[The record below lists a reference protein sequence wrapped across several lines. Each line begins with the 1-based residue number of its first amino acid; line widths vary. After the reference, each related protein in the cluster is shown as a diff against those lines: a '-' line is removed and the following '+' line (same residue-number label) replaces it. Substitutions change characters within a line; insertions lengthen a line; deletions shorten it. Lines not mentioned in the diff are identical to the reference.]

1 MSKKSKSKN
10 SIVKKAKKFQRQGKF
25 EKAIKLCDDYLDN
38 EKLEESIIQIKVDNL
53 SDLFY
58 QKNLSEKFTRYTN
71 ELDYFLDAEE
81 EKEFLKIYSIFE
93 QLYKESED
101 FLRNA
106 KALNAY
112 LISGIL
118 IDPVESIIVM
128 NGIIKKKGNEEKK
141 DIPADLKEHIDSIRK
156 VAYQYLGLYF
166 DNPEEYVASLNID
179 TAAVF
184 EKVMKTVPLEKE
196 EAVENTIETAE
207 LENNEEAEIPE
218 PEENTIKTSQLEEN
232 IKETEEEAEI
242 PEPEE
247 NTIKTSQLEE
257 NIKETEEEAETD
269 FKMIDSDQLSNEN
282 KERIESEIESLKKQ
296 VAEANAQNKFNKA
309 YKLQE
314 RLIKAS
320 KSINPT
326 GVEIRELKEEIKEA
340 NESGNYRKGLKLQK
354 KLLKLSKNQDIID
367 PEKQE
372 KSEQTT
378 LFDDF

>member
-58 QKNLSEKFTRYTN
+58 KKNLSEKFTRYTN

-93 QLYKESED
+93 QLYNESED
-101 FLRNA
+101 YLRNA

-166 DNPEEYVASLNID
+166 DNPEEYVTGLNID
-179 TAAVF
+179 TDAVF

-196 EAVENTIETAE
+196 EEVENAIETAE

-218 PEENTIKTSQLEEN
+218 QEENTIE
-232 IKETEEEAEI
+232 
-242 PEPEE
+242 
-247 NTIKTSQLEE
+247 TSQLEE

-269 FKMIDSDQLSNEN
+269 FKMIDSDQLSNED
-282 KERIESEIESLKKQ
+282 KERIDSEIESLKKQ

-354 KLLKLSKNQDIID
+354 KLLKLSKNQDIINPD
-367 PEKQE
+367 VLE

>member
-10 SIVKKAKKFQRQGKF
+10 SILKKAKKFQRQGKF

-128 NGIIKKKGNEEKK
+128 NGIIKEKGNEEKK

-179 TAAVF
+179 TDAVF

-196 EAVENTIETAE
+196 EEV
-207 LENNEEAEIPE
+207 
-218 PEENTIKTSQLEEN
+218 KTDS
-232 IKETEEEAEI
+232 
-242 PEPEE
+242 
-247 NTIKTSQLEE
+247 
-257 NIKETEEEAETD
+257 
-269 FKMIDSDQLSNEN
+269 KMIDSDQLSNED

-296 VAEANAQNKFNKA
+296 VAEANAQSKFNKA

-326 GVEIRELKEEIKEA
+326 GVEIRELIDEIKEA

>member
-93 QLYKESED
+93 QLYTESED

-128 NGIIKKKGNEEKK
+128 NGIIKEKGNEEKK

-166 DNPEEYVASLNID
+166 DNPEEYVTGLNID
-179 TAAVF
+179 TDAVF

-196 EAVENTIETAE
+196 EEV
-207 LENNEEAEIPE
+207 
-218 PEENTIKTSQLEEN
+218 KTDS
-232 IKETEEEAEI
+232 
-242 PEPEE
+242 
-247 NTIKTSQLEE
+247 
-257 NIKETEEEAETD
+257 
-269 FKMIDSDQLSNEN
+269 KMIDSDQLSNED
-282 KERIESEIESLKKQ
+282 KEKIESEIESLKKQ
-296 VAEANAQNKFNKA
+296 VAEANAQSKFNKA
-309 YKLQE
+309 YNLQE

-326 GVEIRELKEEIKEA
+326 GVEIRELIDEIKEA

>member
-128 NGIIKKKGNEEKK
+128 NGIIKEKGNEDKK
-141 DIPADLKEHIDSIRK
+141 DIPADLKEHIDRMRK

-179 TAAVF
+179 TDAVF
-184 EKVMKTVPLEKE
+184 EKVMETVPLEKE
-196 EAVENTIETAE
+196 EDVESTIETAEQENNKEAENPEQEENTIETAE
-207 LENNEEAEIPE
+207 QENNKEAENPE
-218 PEENTIKTSQLEEN
+218 QEENTIKTSQLEDN
-232 IKETEEEAEI
+232 IKETAEEV
-242 PEPEE
+242 
-247 NTIKTSQLEE
+247 
-257 NIKETEEEAETD
+257 ETD
-269 FKMIDSDQLSNEN
+269 FNMIDSNQLSKEDM
-282 KERIESEIESLKKQ
+282 ERIESEIESLKMQ

-320 KSINPT
+320 KSINPN

-340 NESGNYRKGLKLQK
+340 NDAENYRKGLKLQK
-354 KLLKLSKNQDIID
+354 KLLKLSKNQDIINPD
-367 PEKQE
+367 VIE

>member
-10 SIVKKAKKFQRQGKF
+10 AIVKKAKKFQRQGKF

-128 NGIIKKKGNEEKK
+128 NGIIKEKGNEEKK
-141 DIPADLKEHIDSIRK
+141 DIPADLKEHIDSMRK

-166 DNPEEYVASLNID
+166 DNPEGYVASLNID

-196 EAVENTIETAE
+196 EAVENTIETAK

-218 PEENTIKTSQLEEN
+218 Q
-232 IKETEEEAEI
+232 
-242 PEPEE
+242 EE

-269 FKMIDSDQLSNEN
+269 FKMIDSDQLSNED
-282 KERIESEIESLKKQ
+282 KERIESEIETLKKQ

>member
-93 QLYKESED
+93 QLYNESED

-166 DNPEEYVASLNID
+166 DNPQEYVASLHID
-179 TAAVF
+179 TEAVF

-196 EAVENTIETAE
+196 EAVENTIETAK

-232 IKETEEEAEI
+232 IKETEEEAE
-242 PEPEE
+242 
-247 NTIKTSQLEE
+247 
-257 NIKETEEEAETD
+257 TD
-269 FKMIDSDQLSNEN
+269 FNMIDSDQLSNED
-282 KERIESEIESLKKQ
+282 KERIDSEIETLKKQ

-309 YKLQE
+309 YQLQE

-326 GVEIRELKEEIKEA
+326 GVEIRELIDEIKEA

>member
-10 SIVKKAKKFQRQGKF
+10 SIIKKAKKFQRQGKF

-93 QLYKESED
+93 QLYNESED
-101 FLRNA
+101 YLRNA

-166 DNPEEYVASLNID
+166 DNPEEYVTGLNID
-179 TAAVF
+179 TDAVF
-184 EKVMKTVPLEKE
+184 EKVMKTVPLE
-196 EAVENTIETAE
+196 
-207 LENNEEAEIPE
+207 NEEDMESKDLVETESEEILETEEVQDTEETTEPEAPQEEIPE
-218 PEENTIKTSQLEEN
+218 
-232 IKETEEEAEI
+232 TEAPHEAEETT
-242 PEPEE
+242 EPEE
-247 NTIKTSQLEE
+247 VIEISE
-257 NIKETEEEAETD
+257 NIESD
-269 FKMIDSDQLSNEN
+269 FNMIDSDQLSKEDR
-282 KERIESEIESLKKQ
+282 ERIESEIESLKMQ

-320 KSINPT
+320 KSINPN
-326 GVEIRELKEEIKEA
+326 GVEIRELKEEIKES

-354 KLLKLSKNQDIID
+354 KLLKLSKNQDIIN

-372 KSEQTT
+372 KTEQTT

>member
-93 QLYKESED
+93 QLYNESED
-101 FLRNA
+101 YLRNA

-232 IKETEEEAEI
+232 IKETEEEAE
-242 PEPEE
+242 
-247 NTIKTSQLEE
+247 
-257 NIKETEEEAETD
+257 TD
-269 FKMIDSDQLSNEN
+269 FKMIDSDQLSNED
-282 KERIESEIESLKKQ
+282 KERIDSEIESLKKQ

-320 KSINPT
+320 KSINPN

-340 NESGNYRKGLKLQK
+340 NDAENYRKGLKLQK
-354 KLLKLSKNQDIID
+354 KLLKLSKNQDIINPD
-367 PEKQE
+367 VLE

>member
-25 EKAIKLCDDYLDN
+25 EKAIKLCDDFLDN
-38 EKLEESIIQIKVDNL
+38 EKLEESVIQIKVDNL

-93 QLYKESED
+93 QLYNESED
-101 FLRNA
+101 YLRNA

-166 DNPEEYVASLNID
+166 DNPEEYVTGLNID
-179 TAAVF
+179 TDAVF

-196 EAVENTIETAE
+196 EEVENAIETAE

-218 PEENTIKTSQLEEN
+218 Q
-232 IKETEEEAEI
+232 
-242 PEPEE
+242 EE

-269 FKMIDSDQLSNEN
+269 FKMIDSDQLSNED
-282 KERIESEIESLKKQ
+282 KERIDSEIESLKKQ

>member
-93 QLYKESED
+93 QLYNESED
-101 FLRNA
+101 YLRNA

-112 LISGIL
+112 LVSGIL
-118 IDPVESIIVM
+118 IDPLESIIVM

-141 DIPADLKEHIDSIRK
+141 DIPADLKEHIGRMKK

-166 DNPEEYVASLNID
+166 DNPQEYVASLHID
-179 TAAVF
+179 TEAVF
-184 EKVMKTVPLEKE
+184 EKVMKTVPLENE
-196 EAVENTIETAE
+196 EDMESKDFVETAE
-207 LENNEEAEIPE
+207 SEEILETEEVQDTEETTEPEAPQEEIPE
-218 PEENTIKTSQLEEN
+218 
-232 IKETEEEAEI
+232 TEAPQEAEETT
-242 PEPEE
+242 EPEE
-247 NTIKTSQLEE
+247 VIEISE
-257 NIKETEEEAETD
+257 NIESD
-269 FKMIDSDQLSNEN
+269 FNMIDSDQLSKEDR
-282 KERIESEIESLKKQ
+282 ERIESEIESLKMQ

-309 YKLQE
+309 YKFQE

-320 KSINPT
+320 KSINPN
-326 GVEIRELKEEIKEA
+326 GVEIRELKEEIKES

-354 KLLKLSKNQDIID
+354 KLLKLSKNQDIIN
-367 PEKQE
+367 PEKHE
-372 KSEQTT
+372 KTEQTT

>member
-93 QLYKESED
+93 QLYNESED

-166 DNPEEYVASLNID
+166 DNPQEYVASLHID
-179 TAAVF
+179 TEAVF

-196 EAVENTIETAE
+196 EAVENTIETAK
-207 LENNEEAEIPE
+207 LENN
-218 PEENTIKTSQLEEN
+218 
-232 IKETEEEAEI
+232 EEAEI

-269 FKMIDSDQLSNEN
+269 FKMIDSDQLSNED
-282 KERIESEIESLKKQ
+282 KERIDSEIENLKKQ